1 MAIKELKLAQ
11 QALDMVPYY
20 NKINEIIDY
29 INSKDYISD
38 WEKIGEDWIGEAFT
52 RFCDTTHYEGDKN
65 DMDMFRDAIET
76 FIPKR
81 VKQEPNKVELVPLE
95 TPAIESE
102 LSGLSFKDDD

>member
-38 WEKIGEDWIGEAFT
+38 WEKIGEDWIDEAFT
-52 RFCDTTHYEGDKN
+52 RFCDTMDYE
-65 DMDMFRDAIET
+65 
-76 FIPKR
+76 
-81 VKQEPNKVELVPLE
+81 
-95 TPAIESE
+95 
-102 LSGLSFKDDD
+102 